1 MDNLKGRRWW
11 LTLDIGILIHQKS
24 KSKKDYQIFNKAC
37 LTLRATHLEEISRYM
52 DAKGNKSK
60 ESRIPDFCPTSKT
73 KFMWGQCIG

>member
-1 MDNLKGRRWW
+1 MDNLKERRWW

-52 DAKGNKSK
+52 AAKGNKSK
-60 ESRIPDFCPTSKT
+60 ESRLHALLTIEKIRERSR
-73 KFMWGQCIG
+73 